1 MKLSILFLLRR
12 NRTNEKGVCAI
23 ECRITLDKQRKPFS
37 TGIFIN
43 PEYWNASKQKA
54 HPPNKGNNQVN
65 TQLSLI
71 KQEINQAFCTYKFR
85 KRNLV

>member
-1 MKLSILFLLRR
+1 MNTMKLSILFLLRR

-43 PEYWNASKQKA
+43 PDYWNASKQKA
-54 HPPNKGNNQVN
+54 HPPNIL
-65 TQLSLI
+65 TQKKVVKFKVKRHTFRHTLI
-71 KQEINQAFCTYKFR
+71 KK
-85 KRNLV
+85 KL